1 MISGTRQRIN
11 YIVGDFLSTNVAWF
25 LFNIVRFHSI
35 EEVSVQFDTL
45 ADYLGSRTVVA
56 GQVLFPVLMLGLY
69 YLSGY
74 YNRVFLKS
82 RLQEL
87 VTTVASVFIGSII
100 IFFIVLVNDT
110 VAERMFTY
118 ELVLFLFVLFFLCVY
133 CVRFGIT
140 QVASHNIHRRVW
152 SFNTLIVG
160 ASNSAVELE
169 KRLRSMEKS
178 MGFNVVGYVETCETA
193 SPRTLNLPV
202 FQLDNLK
209 KVCAEYDVKHLI
221 LIPHRHGIKATI
233 SLVNSLFPL
242 DKPIYMSPD
251 LYHLL
256 TSRARLSN
264 IVGEP
269 LVDISCAEV
278 SQSTLNIKRMSDI
291 VVSFFALI
299 SLIPLFIVLAIAIKK
314 DSGGPVI
321 YKQRRIGYHKKP
333 FDIYKFRSMK
343 VDAEATGP
351 TLSSVNDPR
360 ITRIGRFMRKYRLDE
375 LPQFWNVLR
384 GDMSLVGPRPER
396 EYYIKQIVARAPY
409 YSLIHQVR
417 PGITSWGM
425 VKYGYASDVD
435 GMIARLRYDLLYI
448 ENVSL
453 LVDLKILFYTVHTV
467 FTGKGV

>member
-1 MISGTRQRIN
+1 MISYVRQRIN
-11 YIVGDFLSTNVAWF
+11 YVVGDFLSTNVAWL
-25 LFNIVRFHSI
+25 LFNVVRFYYMEDVHG
-35 EEVSVQFDTL
+35 QFASL
-45 ADYLGSRTVVA
+45 GDYLGSHMVVV
-56 GQVLFPVLMLGLY
+56 GQVLFPLMMLILY

-74 YNRVFLKS
+74 YNRVFFKS
-82 RLQEL
+82 RLKEL
-87 VTTVASVFIGSII
+87 VTTLASSFLAAII
-100 IFFIVLVNDT
+100 IFFVALVNDT

-118 ELVLFLFVLFFLCVY
+118 ELVLILFSLFFVCVY
-133 CVRFGIT
+133 SVRFSIT
-140 QVASHNIHRRVW
+140 QVASHNIHRRIW

-160 ASNSAVELE
+160 TSNSAVELE
-169 KRLRSMEKS
+169 KRLRTMDKS
-178 MGFNVVGYVETCETA
+178 MGFNIVGYVETCET
-193 SPRTLNLPV
+193 SNPKNLNLPI
-202 FQLDNLK
+202 FPISNLEQ
-209 KVCAEYDVKHLI
+209 VCEEHDIKNLI

-233 SLVNSLFPL
+233 SLVNSLFLL

-269 LVDISCAEV
+269 LVDISSAEV
-278 SQSTLNIKRMSDI
+278 GQSTLNIKRMSDI
-291 VVSFFALI
+291 IVSLIALI
-299 SLIPLFIVLAIAIKK
+299 LLIPLFIVLALAIKK
-314 DSGGPVI
+314 DSAGPII
-321 YKQRRIGYHKKP
+321 YKQRRIGFHKKP
-333 FDIYKFRSMK
+333 FDIYKFRSMR

-375 LPQFWNVLR
+375 LPQFWNVLI

>member
-1 MISGTRQRIN
+1 MISNTRQRIN
-11 YIVGDFLSTNVAWF
+11 YLVGDFLATNVAWF
-25 LFNIVRFHSI
+25 LFNVVRFYHI
-35 EEVSVQFDTL
+35 DDVHGQFASL
-45 ADYLGSRTVVA
+45 GDYLASRMVVA
-56 GQVLFPVLMLGLY
+56 GQILFPLLMLILY

-87 VTTVASVFIGSII
+87 VTTVASSFLGAIV
-100 IFFIVLVNDT
+100 IFFVALVNDV

-118 ELVLFLFVLFFLCVY
+118 ELVLILFALFFVCVY
-133 CVRFGIT
+133 SVRFSIT
-140 QVASHNIHRRVW
+140 QVASHNIHRRIW

-160 ASNSAVELE
+160 TSNSAVELE
-169 KRLRSMEKS
+169 KRLRNMEKS
-178 MGFNVVGYVETCETA
+178 MGFNVVGYVETCET
-193 SPRTLNLPV
+193 SNPKTLNLPV
-202 FQLDNLK
+202 FPIDELEQ
-209 KVCAEYDVKHLI
+209 VCVEQDIKNLI

-242 DKPIYMSPD
+242 DKPLYMSPD

-269 LVDISCAEV
+269 LVDISCADV

-291 VVSFFALI
+291 VVSFIALI
-299 SLIPLFIVLAIAIKK
+299 LLIPLFIVLAIAIKS

-321 YKQRRIGYHKKP
+321 YKQRRIGFHKKP

-360 ITRIGRFMRKYRLDE
+360 ITRIGRFLRKYRLDE
-375 LPQFWNVLR
+375 LPQFWNVLK